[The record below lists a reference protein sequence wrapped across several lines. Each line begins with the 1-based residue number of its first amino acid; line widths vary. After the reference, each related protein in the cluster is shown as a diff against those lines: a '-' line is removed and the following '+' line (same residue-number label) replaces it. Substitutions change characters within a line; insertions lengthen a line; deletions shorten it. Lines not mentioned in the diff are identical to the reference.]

1 MLLKVKETYHY
12 PKKYIQYIYMS
23 FSKTKPNI
31 FSHFFGSYKSYRP
44 PKKRYSGVNLDV
56 CWSHAEVLRHE
67 ITHRE
72 RRIGASDEMRD
83 DLGMMVFF
91 LEIRHTHQLRL
102 SFSFSVG
109 GGAQDFDV
117 ISLVKFVDIMYCCVS

>member
-1 MLLKVKETYHY
+1 
-12 PKKYIQYIYMS
+12 MS

-31 FSHFFGSYKSYRP
+31 FPQLFSVRTNHIAPR
-44 PKKRYSGVNLDV
+44 KRYSGVNLDV

-91 LEIRHTHQLRL
+91 
-102 SFSFSVG
+102 
-109 GGAQDFDV
+109 
-117 ISLVKFVDIMYCCVS
+117 